1 MGNIGTYSSSST
13 AKAVLFLFGTDS
25 EAVFGH
31 GTPWARDR
39 PVTKSIHMGQHSVN
53 NGHLFTSR
61 TGFEP
66 ENPVPQRCSARR
78 IVSPGTGAPIFWS
91 SLFARL
97 LLFIPALLSPEQ
109 NGCLAHR
116 CNSCQKTC

>member
-66 ENPVPQRCSARR
+66 ENPVPQRSVIIRAIDR
-78 IVSPGTGAPIFWS
+78 VSTMFRYIY
-91 SLFARL
+91 
-97 LLFIPALLSPEQ
+97 E
-109 NGCLAHR
+109 
-116 CNSCQKTC
+116 